1 VPRQNSQ
8 IDADLQNHKDDGSA
22 GPGVRRL
29 LAGDVAA
36 GVATHRED
44 SPVPTKMPHVDTQQ
58 GNAIFGASIYPKE
71 FPTDPGPFDEP
82 GLTADVFHTAA
93 GQHDRAGY
101 FRNYANPAG
110 PTTTIRTWGS
120 QGSAEVFHGNAA
132 DYNCGHPGDLTGA
145 EGAAIH
151 WGSGI
156 LQSVVSLLASM
167 TNRGGG
173 TMVEAIGSLIL
184 FPLNAFPS
192 AGTITKA
199 IGLYIKHRTE
209 GYAEP
214 VTKYGLLI
222 DDLCGACGIGFLA
235 PLAKLAVN
243 GGLNVGASSD
253 PGAGCIEAAADIQAK
268 GTFKSADGSSGV
280 SGSFVVGAQTFTI
293 KNGII
298 TSIV

>member
-1 VPRQNSQ
+1 VPRQNSE
-8 IDADLQNHKDDGSA
+8 IDADLQTHFY
-22 GPGVRRL
+22 PGTLVPGIRAL
-29 LAGDVAA
+29 LAG
-36 GVATHRED
+36 GVPGPIVRHDANT
-44 SPVPTKMPHVDTQQ
+44 SPVPTQMPHVDTSN
-58 GNAIFGASIYPKE
+58 GNVIVGTNAYPKE
-71 FPTDPGPFDEP
+71 FPSSIAPFDEP
-82 GLTADVFHTAA
+82 GLTVDVVHTIVNRHTRAA
-93 GQHDRAGY
+93 Y
-101 FRNYANPAG
+101 FRNYANPVGA
-110 PTTTIRTWGS
+110 TTMRTWGS
-120 QGSAEVFHGNAA
+120 QGSAEVFHGNAE
-132 DYNCGHPGDLTGA
+132 NFNSGEPGDLTGS

-151 WGSGI
+151 WGTGI
-156 LQSVVSLLASM
+156 IQSVVSLLSAL

-173 TMVEAIGSLIL
+173 TMVEAIGNLIL
-184 FPLNAFPS
+184 YPLNAAPS

-209 GYAEP
+209 GFAEP

-243 GGLNVGASSD
+243 GGLNVGAVSD
-253 PGAGCIEAAADIQAK
+253 PGAGCIEAASDIQAK